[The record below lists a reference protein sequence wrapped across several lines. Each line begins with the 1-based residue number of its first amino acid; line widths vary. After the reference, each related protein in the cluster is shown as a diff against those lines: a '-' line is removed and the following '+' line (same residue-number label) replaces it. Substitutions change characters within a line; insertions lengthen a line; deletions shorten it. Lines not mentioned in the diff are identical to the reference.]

1 MKYLLLPLL
10 MLATTAGAQLPYDLT
25 VLDQPYVPLEEATAL
40 EMDQFD
46 IDYGEYP
53 GWDDPS
59 FSVDLGFE
67 FSFSG
72 YTIDAMDQVDLGAL
86 MAGTYLDDKTG
97 LPLLQ
102 AFLPTGFDLT
112 DRGLLG
118 LDPSII
124 RWSTSGE
131 PNNQVFTIEWANA
144 GMYEEISDSV
154 SNSYVNIQVRLFE
167 GDGAVE
173 FHYGPSYIE
182 DLDLVGPTF
191 AALFIAFD
199 PFSDSGNIYALD
211 GDPAA
216 PGIVPYTDPEEWY
229 YGAYLQGHPV
239 DGTVYRWG
247 PTGNPLAVAEAG
259 TPALSAWPNPTSGDI
274 RFAFDGQ
281 HGWTLSDALGRE
293 VMAGSDLGG
302 VRLDLES
309 LDNGTY
315 LFRLDDGRV
324 ERIVRH

>member
-46 IDYGEYP
+46 INYGEYP

-102 AFLPTGFDLT
+102 AFIPTGFDLT

-124 RWSTSGE
+124 RWNTTGG
-131 PNNQVFTIEWANA
+131 PGNQVFTIEWANA

-154 SNSYVNIQVRLFE
+154 STSFVNIQVRLFE

-173 FHYGPSYIE
+173 FR
-182 DLDLVGPTF
+182 
-191 AALFIAFD
+191 AAACAGFRAMLE
-199 PFSDSGNIYALD
+199 LLWQ
-211 GDPAA
+211 AA
-216 PGIVPYTDPEEWY
+216 HCSLW
-229 YGAYLQGHPV
+229 AR
-239 DGTVYRWG
+239 YRC
-247 PTGNPLAVAEAG
+247 V
-259 TPALSAWPNPTSGDI
+259 
-274 RFAFDGQ
+274 
-281 HGWTLSDALGRE
+281 
-293 VMAGSDLGG
+293 
-302 VRLDLES
+302 
-309 LDNGTY
+309 
-315 LFRLDDGRV
+315 
-324 ERIVRH
+324 RIVSARG